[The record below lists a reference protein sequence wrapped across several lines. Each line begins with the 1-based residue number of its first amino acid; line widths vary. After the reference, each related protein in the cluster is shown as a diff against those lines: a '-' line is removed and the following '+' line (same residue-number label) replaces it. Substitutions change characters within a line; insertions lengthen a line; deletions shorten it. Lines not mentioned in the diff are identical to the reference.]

1 MFAVLVS
8 VYGFKNNNVIR
19 MGVKATTDV
28 ATNGSFASGTT
39 GWLQFGLPTQAA
51 MISNVTGGV
60 FQFQRN
66 GTQAVVFQET
76 GLPVAMAED
85 PLSTVVLGA
94 GKMLS
99 NFELLR
105 KISLD

>member
-1 MFAVLVS
+1 MILTVVS
-8 VYGFKNNNVIR
+8 SAIHMSVAKRRPRGSR
-19 MGVKATTDV
+19 TEAHRSLTT
-28 ATNGSFASGTT
+28 SFPLAF
-39 GWLQFGLPTQAA
+39 LHGLDRAA
-51 MISNVTGGV
+51 K
-60 FQFQRN
+60 
-66 GTQAVVFQET
+66 ET

>member
-1 MFAVLVS
+1 LD
-8 VYGFKNNNVIR
+8 KR
-19 MGVKATTDV
+19 
-28 ATNGSFASGTT
+28 
-39 GWLQFGLPTQAA
+39 L
-51 MISNVTGGV
+51 
-60 FQFQRN
+60 RE
-66 GTQAVVFQET
+66 ET
-76 GLPVAMAED
+76 GLPVATAEE